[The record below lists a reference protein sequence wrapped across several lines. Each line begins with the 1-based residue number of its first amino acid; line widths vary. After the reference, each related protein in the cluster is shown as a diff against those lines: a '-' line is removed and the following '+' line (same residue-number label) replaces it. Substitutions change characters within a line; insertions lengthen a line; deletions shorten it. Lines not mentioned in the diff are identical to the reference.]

1 MRSRSALG
9 SVLVACVAVVLSA
22 PPSSAQEPLSIDQYV
37 SVLDGS
43 LASIRSLRSDPRRA
57 DEIFRNLPS
66 AWQVDLAGRQVEVST
81 EPLRQQL
88 LAWQSK
94 HDEASLDRIIE
105 YLEFVRDQA
114 AAAKQSP
121 PASAAHRSQ
130 LKEILSRRE
139 FRDVH
144 GQTWIDRLQQRIAD
158 LLRTW
163 LGRVVSSSAIPVISE
178 VLVYALIVM
187 AVLALAYWMYRSL
200 REGERLETIMPTP
213 VPVSAKAWPL
223 WLAEAR
229 AAAAKGDLNNAIHFA
244 YWTGISFL
252 EAQGAWQ
259 PDVARTPR
267 EYLRLLAPSSA
278 HRVVLRSL
286 TTRLETVW
294 YGMQFADEK
303 EFRQTIAELESL
315 GCICN

>member
-1 MRSRSALG
+1 MRSRSAFG
-9 SVLVACVAVVLSA
+9 SVLVACLAVVLIVQ
-22 PPSSAQEPLSIDQYV
+22 PSSAQQPLTVDEYV
-37 SVLDGS
+37 RVLDGA
-43 LASIRSLRSDPRRA
+43 LASIRSLRSDPHKA

-66 AWQVDLAGRQVEVST
+66 AWHVDLGARQVEIST

-94 HDEASLDRIIE
+94 HDEASLDGIIE
-105 YLEFVRDQA
+105 YLEFVRDQTVESEQA
-114 AAAKQSP
+114 P
-121 PASAAHRSQ
+121 PESAAHRAQ
-130 LKEILSRRE
+130 LNEILSRRE

-144 GQTWIDRLQQRIAD
+144 GQTWIDRLKQRISD
-158 LLRTW
+158 LIRT
-163 LGRVVSSSAIPVISE
+163 LLSRVVSSSAIPVISD
-178 VLVYALIVM
+178 VLVYALIII

-213 VPVSAKAWPL
+213 VPVSAKAWPI

-229 AAAAKGDLNNAIHFA
+229 TAAGKGDWNNAVHFA
-244 YWTGISFL
+244 YWAGISFL

-267 EYLRLLAPSSA
+267 EYLRLLAPTST
-278 HRVVLRSL
+278 HRTVLRSM

-294 YGMQFADEK
+294 YGMQFADEN
-303 EFRQTIAELESL
+303 EFRQAIAELESL
-315 GCICN
+315 GCRCN

>member
-1 MRSRSALG
+1 MRSRPAIG
-9 SVLVACVAVVLSA
+9 SVLAACLAVALIAQ
-22 PPSSAQEPLSIDQYV
+22 PSSAQQTLTIDEYV
-37 SVLDGS
+37 SVLDAS
-43 LASIRSLRSDPRRA
+43 LASIRGLRSDPGSA
-57 DEIFRNLPS
+57 DEILRSLPP
-66 AWQVDLAGRQVEVST
+66 AWHVDLGKRQVEVST

-94 HDEASLDRIIE
+94 PHEASLDRIIE

-114 AAAKQSP
+114 AAARQVP
-121 PASAAHRSQ
+121 PEAGARRAQ
-130 LKEILSRRE
+130 LNEILSRRE

-144 GQTWIDRLQQRIAD
+144 GQTWSDRLKQRISD
-158 LLRTW
+158 LIREL
-163 LGRVVSSSAIPVISE
+163 LSRVVSSSAIPVISD
-178 VLVYALIVM
+178 VLVYALIVI

-200 REGERLETIMPTP
+200 REGGGLESIMPTP

-223 WLAEAR
+223 WLADAR
-229 AAAAKGDLNNAIHFA
+229 AAAARGDWNNAIHFA
-244 YWTGISFL
+244 YWAGISFL

-267 EYLRLLAPSSA
+267 EYLRLLAPTSA